1 MSCMVTA
8 REGGLPQ
15 SFAAEQSVSNVGQ
28 TFSLLRREC
37 SQDSSSLP
45 QSARQATLERLG
57 HGRFT
62 FRSHQDPSFFC
73 CYN

>member
-1 MSCMVTA
+1 MSCVVTA

-15 SFAAEQSVSNVGQ
+15 SFAAEQSVSDVGQ
-28 TFSLLRREC
+28 TFSLLWREC

-45 QSARQATLERLG
+45 QSARQATLERLECG
-57 HGRFT
+57 CFT
-62 FRSHQDPSFFC
+62 FKSHPDPSFFC